1 MNTLPAPSADRPAI
15 APSAVVAPGVRLGAR
30 VRIGA
35 HSCVEERVALGDG
48 CVVDAGAYLA
58 PGVQLGNDVRVGP
71 HVTFAAEPAQDGAE
85 PASMAI
91 AATPAACVEDGAQLG
106 AGATILAGLTIG
118 RGARVHAGAVVTQSV
133 PPFAVVAGSPARI
146 VGYVGS
152 QGSHAVAVPALA
164 ASPANPVV
172 RVGVGGVTLHRM
184 TCVRDMRGDLSAG
197 EFPRDIP
204 FTPQRYFL
212 VFNVPSE
219 KTRGEHAHHE
229 CHQFLIC
236 VNGSCAVVVDD
247 GQDRREILLD
257 SPDLGLYLPPMTWGI
272 QYKYSAQAC
281 LLVFASHPYDAGDYI
296 REYAAFIQA
305 KRGA

>member
-1 MNTLPAPSADRPAI
+1 VI
-15 APSAVVAPGVRLGAR
+15 APGARLGLR
-30 VRIGA
+30 VRIAA
-35 HSCVEERVALGDG
+35 HCGVEDGVALGDD
-48 CVVDAGAYLA
+48 CVVEAGAYLA
-58 PGVQLGNDVRVGP
+58 PGVQLGRGVQVGP
-71 HVTFAAEPAQDGAE
+71 RVTFAAEPEQAGEANG
-85 PASMAI
+85 P
-91 AATPAACVEDGAQLG
+91 ATPAARVEDGARLG
-106 AGATILAGLTIG
+106 AGAVVLAGLTIG

-152 QGSHAVAVPALA
+152 QATAPLA
-164 ASPANPVV
+164 APRVTASPAEPVV
-172 RVGVGGVTLHRM
+172 RVGVGDVTLHRM

-204 FTPQRYFL
+204 FMPQRYFL

-219 KTRGEHAHHE
+219 KTRGEHAHRE
-229 CHQFLIC
+229 CHQFLLC
-236 VNGSCAVVVDD
+236 VGGSCAVVVDD
-247 GQDRREILLD
+247 GQSRREILLD
-257 SPDLGLYLPPMTWGI
+257 SPELGLYLPPMTWGI

-305 KRGA
+305 KRGG